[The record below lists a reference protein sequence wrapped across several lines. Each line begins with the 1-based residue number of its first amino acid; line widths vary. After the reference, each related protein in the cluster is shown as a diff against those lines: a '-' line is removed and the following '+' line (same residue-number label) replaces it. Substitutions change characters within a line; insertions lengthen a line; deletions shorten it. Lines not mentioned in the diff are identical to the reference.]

1 MGRAA
6 IPPSCLEGLR
16 ESAAESAGTRI
27 RVGSSLQGIER
38 LEARFQRAGFAPHR
52 HDTYAIG
59 VTLSGVQT
67 FRYRGV
73 QRYCLPRQCHILH
86 PDELHDGASAT
97 EAGFGY
103 RILYVDPS
111 VVQHALGGKLLP
123 FVADPVVELP
133 GERVRLLARAWDV
146 SDDLEDVDHAEIV
159 AEIAD
164 TLQALSSN
172 RPEGVRRL
180 PLEALRRVRDR
191 IAADPVQRCALDRLE
206 DIAGLDRWTLAR
218 DFRAAYGTS
227 PRSFRTMRQL
237 DRARGLIM
245 RGNSLAEAAVE
256 AGFSDQSHMTR
267 MFKRAYGL
275 TPVRWATAVAGRSA
289 AARRTA

>member
-1 MGRAA
+1 MT
-6 IPPSCLEGLR
+6 PSRLEGLR
-16 ESAAESAGTRI
+16 ESGSADSTGTRI
-27 RVGSSLQGIER
+27 RVGRSLQGIER
-38 LEARFQRAGFAPHR
+38 LEARFRRAAFAPHR

-97 EAGFGY
+97 EAGFSY

-133 GERVRLLARAWDV
+133 ARRVRLLARAWDV

-164 TLQALSSN
+164 TLQTLSSN
-172 RPEGVRRL
+172 RPEGTRRL
-180 PLEALRRVRDR
+180 PLKALQRVHDQ
-191 IAADPVQRCALDRLE
+191 IAADPVHRHALESLE
-206 DIAGLDRWTLAR
+206 GIAGLDRWTLAR

-227 PRSFRTMRQL
+227 PRTFRTMRQL
-237 DRARGLIM
+237 DRARRLITQ
-245 RGNSLAEAAVE
+245 GNSLADAAAE

-275 TPVRWATAVAGRSA
+275 TPVRWANAVAGRGP
-289 AARRTA
+289 AARGAA